1 MSEAPWTVGRYVAEA
16 LLANGIDTAFG
27 IPGVH
32 NIELYRGI
40 GAAKLRHVLARHEQN
55 AAFAADGFARAAGRP
70 AAVTVISGPGL
81 TNTLTAVAQA
91 YSDSVPM
98 LVIASTPV
106 RASLGRRWGML
117 HELTDQR
124 ALAAAAAGLALH
136 AGTDSEVR
144 AHLEAA
150 FAFLAG
156 RRPRP
161 AYLGVPLDLL
171 AEPTVLRPER
181 FASTPAL
188 PQPAPAAI
196 HAALELLSRAQRPL
210 IIAGGGARHAGAPL
224 AALLAALDAYLVTTV
239 AGKGVIPESH
249 PANCGASLTLRA
261 TQELIATAD
270 LVIAAGTELAETE
283 FYTPQRFEI
292 PGRLI
297 RIDIDAAMLGNLYPA
312 DVAIHAD
319 AAATFAA
326 LAQRLPRRR
335 GWRSLDGDA
344 AGHRKRLEA
353 KLSPAEHARLSVAR
367 AIRAALPPEGVVFTD
382 MTQAAYSGHYAF
394 SADRPGSWFH
404 PCGYGTLGYALPAA
418 IGAKVAQPQRPVVAL
433 AGDFG
438 VQFTLQ
444 ELVTAA
450 ELRLPL
456 PLVVWNNEALG
467 QIRDDM
473 LAAGIEPLGVHG
485 RNPDFVAL
493 AAACGARG
501 RRLQGAA
508 ALTEELAAAL
518 RAPGPT
524 LLEAR
529 DTDF

>member
-1 MSEAPWTVGRYVAEA
+1 MSAASWTVGRYVAET
-16 LLANGIDTAFG
+16 LLANGVDTAFG

-40 GAAKLRHVLARHEQN
+40 GAAHLRHVLTRHEQG
-55 AAFAADGFARAAGRP
+55 AAFAADGFARAADRP

-81 TNTLTAVAQA
+81 TNALTAVAQA

-124 ALAAAAAGLALH
+124 ALAAGAAGLALH
-136 AGTDSEVR
+136 ANTDSEAR
-144 AHLEAA
+144 AHLESA
-150 FAFLAG
+150 FAFLSRG
-156 RRPRP
+156 RPRP
-161 AYLGVPLDLL
+161 AYLGLPLDLL
-171 AEPTVLRPER
+171 AEPTALRPER
-181 FASTPAL
+181 FAYTRAV
-188 PQPAPAAI
+188 PQPEPAAL
-196 HAALELLSRAQRPL
+196 AAAVGLLSEAQRPL
-210 IIAGGGARHAGAPL
+210 VIAGGGARHAGAPL
-224 AALLAALDAYLVTTV
+224 AALLEALDAYLVTTV
-239 AGKGVIPESH
+239 AGKGVVPESH
-249 PANCGASLTLRA
+249 AANLGASLTLRA

-270 LVIAAGTELAETE
+270 VVIAAGTELAETE
-283 FYTPQRFEI
+283 FYTAQRFEI

-297 RIDIDAAMLGNLYPA
+297 RIDSDATMLASPYAA

-319 AAATFAA
+319 ALAALAA

-335 GWRSLDGDA
+335 GWRSADGQA
-344 AGHRKRLEA
+344 ARHRQRLEA
-353 KLSPAEHARLSVAR
+353 RLSPAEHARVSVAR
-367 AIRAALPPEGVVFTD
+367 AIRAALPADGAVYTD
-382 MTQAAYSGHYAF
+382 MTQAAYTGHYAF
-394 SADRPGSWFH
+394 AADRPGCWFH

-418 IGAKVAQPQRPVVAL
+418 IGAKVAQPARAVIAL

-444 ELVTAA
+444 ELVTAV

-456 PLVVWNNEALG
+456 PVVVWNNQALG

-473 LAAGIEPLGVHG
+473 IAAGIEPLAVQGC
-485 RNPDFVAL
+485 NPDFVAL
-493 AAACGARG
+493 ATACGARG
-501 RRLQGAA
+501 QRVSGAA
-508 ALTEELAAAL
+508 ALTEQLRAAL

-529 DTDF
+529 DADF